1 MLRSLYNWT
10 MGLAKHPKAV
20 LVLAF
25 ISFIESSVFPIPPDV
40 ILIPMIIA
48 APKRAFFLAAVTM
61 VSSVA
66 GGLFGYMLGA
76 FAFEQIAQPILVSMG
91 KADAIAAYAE
101 RFNDAGFWAVLG
113 AGITPFPFK
122 VITIMSGASAMPLG
136 LFISTAIL
144 ARTLRFFAVAL
155 LLRVY
160 GEPIRDFIE
169 RYLGWTFLAFLGLLI
184 LGFWGT
190 KWM

>member
-1 MLRSLYNWT
+1 
-10 MGLAKHPKAV
+10 
-20 LVLAF
+20 
-25 ISFIESSVFPIPPDV
+25 
-40 ILIPMIIA
+40 
-48 APKRAFFLAAVTM
+48 
-61 VSSVA
+61 
-66 GGLFGYMLGA
+66 MLGA
-76 FAFEQIAQPILVSMG
+76 FAFEQIAQPILLSMG

-122 VITIMSGASAMPLG
+122 VITIMSGASAMHLG

-160 GEPIRDFIE
+160 GEPIRDFTE
-169 RYLGWTFLAFLGLLI
+169 RYLGWTFLAFIGLLV

>member
-1 MLRSLYNWT
+1 

-76 FAFEQIAQPILVSMG
+76 FAFEQIAQPILLSMG

-101 RFNDAGFWAVLG
+101 RFNGAGFWAVLG

-144 ARTLRFFAVAL
+144 ARTLRFFTVAL

-169 RYLGWTFLAFLGLLI
+169 RYLGWTFLAFLGLLV

>member
-10 MGLAKHPKAV
+10 MGLAQHPKAV

-48 APKRAFFLAAVTM
+48 APKRAFFLALVTM

-101 RFNDAGFWAVLG
+101 HFNDAGFWAVLG

-144 ARTLRFFAVAL
+144 ARTLRFFTVAL

-169 RYLGWTFLAFLGLLI
+169 RYLGWTFLAFLGLLV

>member
-20 LVLAF
+20 WVLAF
-25 ISFIESSVFPIPPDV
+25 IAFIESSVFPIPPDV
-40 ILIPMIIA
+40 MLIPMIIA
-48 APKRAFFLAAVTM
+48 SPKRAFFLAAVTM
-61 VSSVA
+61 VSSVL

-76 FAFEQIAQPILVSMG
+76 FAFEQIAQPILLSMG

-113 AGITPFPFK
+113 AGVTPFPFK

-136 LFISTAIL
+136 PISYTHL
-144 ARTLRFFAVAL
+144 TL
-155 LLRVY
+155 
-160 GEPIRDFIE
+160 P
-169 RYLGWTFLAFLGLLI
+169 
-184 LGFWGT
+184 T
-190 KWM
+190 KRIV

>member
-10 MGLAKHPKAV
+10 MGLSKHPKAV
-20 LVLAF
+20 WVLAF
-25 ISFIESSVFPIPPDV
+25 IAFIESSVFPIPPDV

-76 FAFEQIAQPILVSMG
+76 FAFEQIAQPILLSMG

-101 RFNDAGFWAVLG
+101 RFNGAGFWAVLG

-144 ARTLRFFAVAL
+144 ARTLRFFTVAL

-160 GEPIRDFIE
+160 GEPIRNFIE
-169 RYLGWTFLAFLGLLI
+169 RYLGWTFLAFLGLLA

>member
-1 MLRSLYNWT
+1 MLKKLYDRCVE
-10 MGLAKHPKAV
+10 LARHKFSKPLLGFVA
-20 LVLAF
+20 
-25 ISFIESSVFPIPPDV
+25 FIESFFFPIPPDLMIV
-40 ILIPMIIA
+40 PMVVAKREDYLKIFLIA
-48 APKRAFFLAAVTM
+48 TTG
-61 VSSVA
+61 SVL

-76 FAFEQIAQPILVSMG
+76 FAFEQIAQPILLSMG

-155 LLRVY
+155 LLRVF
-160 GEPIRDFIE
+160 GESIRDFIE
-169 RYLGWTFLAFLGLLI
+169 RYLGWTFLAFLGVLV

>member
-25 ISFIESSVFPIPPDV
+25 IAFIESSVFPIPPDV
-40 ILIPMIIA
+40 MLIPMIIA
-48 APKRAFFLAAVTM
+48 TPKRAFFLAAVTM
-61 VSSVA
+61 VSSVL

-76 FAFEQIAQPILVSMG
+76 FAFEQIAQPILLSMG

-101 RFNDAGFWAVLG
+101 RFNYTGFWAVLG
-113 AGITPFPFK
+113 AGVTPFPFK
-122 VITIMSGASAMPLG
+122 VITIMSGASAMPLE

-144 ARTLRFFAVAL
+144 ARTLRFFTVAL

-160 GEPIRDFIE
+160 GEPIRNFIE
-169 RYLGWTFLAFLGLLI
+169 RYLGWTFLAFLCLLA

-190 KWM
+190 KWI